1 MTVLT
6 IAPAA
11 VNVVSGIFAIAGIVN
26 LSGSAHVRAAYRL
39 WRYPPHF
46 YRVIGVMELMTA
58 LFLMLPQT
66 RIWGVAA
73 SGFVIFGS
81 IVTLLNHR
89 QYLWSL
95 PAMLLLVAL
104 VPASLAPS

>member
-1 MTVLT
+1 MTILT
-6 IAPAA
+6 IAPVA
-11 VNVVSGIFAIAGIVN
+11 VDVVSGIFGIAGIVN
-26 LSGSAHVRAAYRL
+26 LCGGTYVQAAHRL
-39 WRYPPHF
+39 WRYPPNF

-66 RIWGVAA
+66 RIWGIAA
-73 SGFVIFGS
+73 SGIVIFGS

-95 PAMLLLVAL
+95 LGLLLLVAL
-104 VPASLAPS
+104 VPVSLARP